1 MLDESTMAAPSSR
14 TGHKVTSMKRLLV
27 LAAILAGCSAGASA
41 PIKLLTHDQHGCQTV
56 PGVGRLV
63 ADTTYGTSVV
73 WERGGAPRL
82 DGPVPVAWPAG
93 FSGRQDGDEID
104 VVAPDGRVVAIT
116 GRRYE
121 FSGGGI
127 QVGDVLAFASCPY
140 AAPPVDQVQASL
152 AQNQAP

>member
-1 MLDESTMAAPSSR
+1 MRRSF
-14 TGHKVTSMKRLLV
+14 V
-27 LAAILAGCSAGASA
+27 LAVILAACAPA
-41 PIKLLTHDQHGCQTV
+41 PIKLLTYEQQGCQTV

-63 ADTTYGTSVV
+63 PDRTYGTSVV

-82 DGPVPVAWPAG
+82 GGPVPVAWPVG
-93 FSGRQDGDEID
+93 FSGRQDGDEIQ
-104 VVAPDGRVVAIT
+104 VVAPDGRVVATT

-127 QVGDVLAFASCPY
+127 QVGDVLAFASCPGV
-140 AAPPVDQVQASL
+140 APPVDHVQASF